1 MRPPSAVDGIA
12 VKSMVNAWAAAP
24 EGQKEIIFQAAIGVR
39 QIEIGLAS
47 MLGLVSGATVTIYGV
62 AQLSG
67 TRFPK
72 WLGLLGL
79 AARKTY

>member
-12 VKSMVNAWAAAP
+12 VKAMVNAWAAAP
-24 EGQKEIIFQAAIGVR
+24 EGQKEIIFQAAI
-39 QIEIGLAS
+39 
-47 MLGLVSGATVTIYGV
+47 GLVSGATVTIYGV